1 MISIFSF
8 QTPATILDK
17 RNVAAN
23 VHANSNIEA
32 CTANISLCAWPT
44 NHYDDRIY
52 HSNTLT
58 LYYTLTIRS
67 QY

>member
-32 CTANISLCAWPT
+32 CTVNI
-44 NHYDDRIY
+44 HYA
-52 HSNTLT
+52 LGQ
-58 LYYTLTIRS
+58 LTITMTVSTIQTR
-67 QY
+67 